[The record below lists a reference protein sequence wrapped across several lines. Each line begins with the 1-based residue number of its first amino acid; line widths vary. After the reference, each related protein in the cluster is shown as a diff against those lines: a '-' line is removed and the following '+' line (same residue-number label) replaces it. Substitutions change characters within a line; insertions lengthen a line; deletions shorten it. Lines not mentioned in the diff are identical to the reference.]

1 MSRLALL
8 GKVLEGLGLIL
19 VLVGVLLS
27 MRLGLEDESLAS
39 MEFELKGL
47 LAGGALFVLGWA
59 LERAGRSR

>member
-1 MSRLALL
+1 MSRLSLL
-8 GKVLEGLGLIL
+8 GKVLEGLGLVL

-27 MRLGLEDESLAS
+27 MRLVLEDESLAS

-47 LAGGALFVLGWA
+47 LAGGALFLLGWV